1 MNAMSPTIGQSI
13 DRRTRRAAAALVAA
27 LTALVNAAPALAL
40 EECRLLRQPDIQ
52 GDRVVFVYG
61 GDLWTVARSG
71 GAASRL
77 TTHEGI
83 ERFPKFSPDGKTIAM
98 TAEYDG
104 NTDAYVLPAEGG
116 EPARLTW
123 HPDADAVAEWYPD
136 GKSILVRSPR
146 ASAPRRYDR
155 FFRVPA
161 AGGFEEM
168 LPLPTGG
175 YASFSPD
182 GGRIAFVS
190 PSYDQRT
197 WKRYTGG
204 SAPDIWIYDFAR
216 NAAEKI
222 TDWKGPDE
230 WPMWHGR
237 TIYYASDRGG
247 PTVNLWAYDLDAKSH
262 RQVTQFT
269 EYDVKWP
276 SLGGDAIVFE
286 NGGYLYVMDLPAA
299 GGTAGGGPRAEGRP
313 ARIRVMVPDDK
324 PATRPELRN
333 VAQWIGAWDLSPS
346 AKRAVIEA
354 RGDLFTVPAGKGDA
368 RNLTQTPGARERDP
382 AWSPDGKWIAYLSD
396 QSGEY
401 EIHVIGSDGKTPD
414 RRVTTTRD
422 GATFRFRPRW
432 SPDSK
437 KIAFS
442 DKTYTLWWCDVATG
456 RLTRVDKS
464 EDAQI
469 REYVWS
475 GDSRFIAYTSVGA
488 NFLQGVRIYALE
500 TGRVTPVS
508 SGLYDDFGPAF
519 DTEGS
524 YLYLISRRTLNPI
537 FGAFETDF
545 QFPETDKIYAVT
557 LHAGV
562 ASPTAPQSDEETGEA
577 GAKEGESTE
586 GAPKGSGGKRGAAAK
601 SAGGQ
606 EAADASAASK
616 PWIIETAG
624 IGARLTEIPIPAGR
638 YAALTAFKGK
648 LVYQQFQPVG
658 AEEIQKPGAAT
669 GSIHVYD
676 LEKREDKTVIQGVG
690 PGYGASKDGGK
701 LLYKAEETLGIIDVA
716 EGKKVGDGKI
726 EAGTLMALVAPG
738 LEWMQMFNEAWRLE
752 RDFYYDPDMGGIDWK
767 AIGERYRQLVPHVA
781 HRADLNYILGEMIAE
796 LSTSHTYVG
805 GGDQP
810 QPARVDVGLL
820 GADYDLDAGSGLYRF
835 RTPYRERD
843 WNGAT
848 RAPLGEPGVEVREGD
863 YLIAVNG
870 RSLKA
875 PDNLYA
881 AFVGTTGKQTAITV
895 ASSPRDPK
903 PRTYTVVPIDQEGSL
918 RYAAW
923 VAANRDKV
931 AKATAGRIAYIHV
944 PDTAIRGIQEFAKQ
958 FFPQIDKDG
967 LIVDE
972 RFNSGG
978 LVPDFYINRLRQ
990 TTWTYWSNRDGRDL
1004 RTPQIAMDGP
1014 KCILINE
1021 YAGSGGDA
1029 FPYYFKLQGLG
1040 PIIGKRTW
1048 GGLVGISQSL
1058 PLVDGGE
1065 VTMPDFGVWDPK
1077 TSSWIIENH
1086 GVDPDIEVE
1095 NAPDALVAGHD
1106 PQLERAIQYAREQ
1119 LEVNPPKRPVRPKYK
1134 VRS

>member
-1 MNAMSPTIGQSI
+1 VAGILTAAS
-13 DRRTRRAAAALVAA
+13 AAASLVLA
-27 LTALVNAAPALAL
+27 TPPALAL

-52 GDRVVFVYG
+52 GDRIVFVYG

-83 ERFPKFSPDGKTIAM
+83 ERFPKFSPDGRTIAM

-104 NTDAYVLPAEGG
+104 NTDAFVVPADGG
-116 EPARLTW
+116 EPVRLTW
-123 HPDADAVAEWYPD
+123 HPDADTVAEWYPD
-136 GKSILVRSPR
+136 GRSILVRSPR

-204 SAPDIWIYDFAR
+204 AAPDIWVYDFAR

-237 TIYYASDRGG
+237 TIYYASDREGR
-247 PTVNLWAYDLDAKSH
+247 TVNLWAYDLDAKSH

-269 EYDVKWP
+269 EFDVKWP
-276 SLGGDAIVFE
+276 SIGGDAIVFE
-286 NGGYLYVMDLPAA
+286 NGGYLYVMDLPATTGKA
-299 GGTAGGGPRAEGRP
+299 GGSGAQAEGRP
-313 ARIRVMVPDDK
+313 VRIRVLVPDDR
-324 PATRPELRN
+324 PATRPEYRN
-333 VAQWIGAWDLSPS
+333 VAQWTGGWDLSPS

-354 RGDLFTVPAGKGDA
+354 RGDLFTVPAEKGDA
-368 RNLTQTPGARERDP
+368 RNLTRTPGARERDP

-432 SPDSK
+432 SPDSR

-442 DKTYTLWWCDVATG
+442 DKTYTLWWCEVATG

-469 REYVWS
+469 RDYVWS

-488 NFLQGVRIYALE
+488 NLLQSVRLYALE
-500 TGRVTPVS
+500 TGRVTPIS
-508 SGLYDDFGPAF
+508 TGLYDDFGPAF
-519 DTEGS
+519 DPEGR
-524 YLYLISRRTLNPI
+524 YLYLISRRSLNPI

-557 LHAGV
+557 LRAGA

-577 GAKEGESTE
+577 GAAKGEESKD
-586 GAPKGSGGKRGAAAK
+586 GASGPGGAKGAGAKDKPKGK
-601 SAGGQ
+601 
-606 EAADASAASK
+606 AADETGAGAK
-616 PWIIETAG
+616 PWTIDLAG
-624 IGARLTEIPIPAGR
+624 IGSRLAEIPVASGR
-638 YAALTAFKGK
+638 YGGLTAFKGK
-648 LVYQQFQPVG
+648 LVYQQFGPLG
-658 AEEIQKPGAAT
+658 AEEINDPAAAT

-676 LEKREDKTVIQGVG
+676 LEKREDKTVIQGVE
-690 PGYGASKDGGK
+690 PGYAASKDGGK
-701 LLYKAEETLGIIDVA
+701 LLYKAKETFGIIDIA
-716 EGKKVGDGKI
+716 EGKKAGDGAI
-726 EAGTLMALVAPG
+726 GAGTLSALVAPR
-738 LEWMQMFNEAWRLE
+738 LEWMQMFDEAWRLE
-752 RDFYYDPDMGGIDWK
+752 RDFYYDPGMGGIDWK

-781 HRADLNYILGEMIAE
+781 HRADLNYILGELIAE

-810 QPARVDVGLL
+810 QPPKVDVGLL
-820 GADYDLDAGSGLYRF
+820 GADYDLDARSGLYRF
-835 RTPYRERD
+835 RTIYRERD
-843 WNGAT
+843 WNGPVA
-848 RAPLGEPGVEVREGD
+848 APLGEPGVEVREGD

-870 RSLKA
+870 RPLKA
-875 PDNLYA
+875 PENLYA
-881 AFVGTTGKQTAITV
+881 AFAGTAGRQTAITV
-895 ASSPRDPK
+895 GSSPDDPK
-903 PRTYTVVPIDQEGSL
+903 PRAYTVKPIDQEGSL
-918 RYAAW
+918 RYTAW
-923 VAANRDKV
+923 VAANREAV
-931 AKATAGRIAYIHV
+931 AKATGGRIAYIHV
-944 PDTAIRGIQEFAKQ
+944 PDTSIRGMQEFAKQ

-967 LIVDE
+967 IIVDE
-972 RFNSGG
+972 RYNAGG
-978 LVPDFYINRLRQ
+978 FVPDFYINRLRQ
-990 TTWTYWSNRDGRDL
+990 TTWTYWSSRDGHDL
-1004 RTPQIAMDGP
+1004 RTPQIAIDGP

-1077 TSSWIIENH
+1077 TGSWIIENH

-1106 PQLERAIQYAREQ
+1106 PQLERAIRYSLEQ
-1119 LEVNPPKRPVRPKYK
+1119 LQANPPKKPLRPKYK